1 MKCGISAPIKM
12 MFLHLIWGPLID
24 IIIYHSIIKHLLS
37 NPYVKVL
44 KSLPRPIPCNR
55 VIFGGSFQRVQDLY
69 YVTKLLYTNLWSMK
83 ESTTDYLMNLHRLYM
98 AEVGRFIKALK
109 ENAPRNELVIIR
121 TNVKKLFAEIR
132 KLSVS
137 GNPNELNSQ

>member
-1 MKCGISAPIKM
+1 
-12 MFLHLIWGPLID
+12 
-24 IIIYHSIIKHLLS
+24 
-37 NPYVKVL
+37 
-44 KSLPRPIPCNR
+44 
-55 VIFGGSFQRVQDLY
+55 
-69 YVTKLLYTNLWSMK
+69 
-83 ESTTDYLMNLHRLYM
+83 M

-132 KLSVS
+132 KFSVQ